1 MPFLLLLACLQ
12 VVGLYVISALEVTVT
27 SASTRRPFVTGI
39 LSRCVSLTGR
49 QPRFRVFTH
58 AASGR
63 SPRGRAQDAL
73 RLLSTASDATDGH
86 VPFQD
91 PSKLRSSSGRSGTDP
106 APHDRLCQPSESV
119 MDRRNLRRRQRG

>member
-49 QPRFRVFTH
+49 QPRFRVFSH

-73 RLLSTASDATDGH
+73 RLLSAAADATNGR
-86 VPFQD
+86 VPFQE
-91 PSKLRSSSGRSGTDP
+91 PSKLRSSPGRSGTGP
-106 APHDRLCQPSESV
+106 ALHDCLCQPSGSP
-119 MDRRNLRRRQRG
+119 MDPRNLRQR